1 VTHSRHNERVEEATM
16 SVVCGTDFSSNAMM
30 AADAAAAIA
39 ARLGE
44 PLDLVH
50 VATTLWADVPPSA
63 QVVFMDQARAR
74 LEEEVARLRS
84 RHADVRPVLLHGIT
98 DDALVTHAART
109 GARLIVVSSVGR
121 RVPGRWLLGSVAERT
136 AQTAS
141 TPVLIV
147 RDAAGLIAWAER
159 QRRLRVL
166 VAVDFSATADD
177 AVRWVAGLGAI
188 GGCDVVVAYS
198 SWPPDERR
206 RLQSPAQQ
214 TVFESDPEIGTMLTR
229 ELERKVREL
238 PADLNVRV
246 RVETTLGRASSHL
259 VEMALAESADLLV
272 VGTHQRHGAGRLWHG
287 SVSRAVVHEAP
298 MSVACIPSTRTLP
311 REPAPVAPFTS
322 VLAATDFSGLG
333 NRAVPFAYAMV
344 AGGGT
349 VHLMHVLE
357 HDHPHDST
365 YREESAGAP
374 SSGEPSAS
382 PEAEARR
389 ALQAFVPPDAAA
401 RGIKTEV
408 HVVEAANAAAAIAM
422 AIERLNVDAVSV
434 GTYGRSGLPAMF
446 AGSVTRELLARSRRP
461 VLVIGP
467 ARD

>member
-1 VTHSRHNERVEEATM
+1 M

-30 AADAAAAIA
+30 AVDAAAVIA

-50 VATTLWADVPPSA
+50 VTSPLWTDVPPSA
-63 QVVFMDQARAR
+63 QTALLDQARAQ
-74 LEEEVARLRS
+74 LDEEVARARS
-84 RHADVRPVLLHGIT
+84 RHADARAVLLQGIT
-98 DDALVTHAART
+98 DDALVAYAAES

-136 AQTAS
+136 AQAAS

-147 RDAAGLIAWAER
+147 RDAAPFIAWAQG

-177 AVRWVAGLGAI
+177 ALRWVAGLGKI
-188 GGCDVVVAYS
+188 GACEVVAAYS
-198 SWPPDERR
+198 SWPPGERR
-206 RLQSPAQQ
+206 RLGSAGHP
-214 TVFESDPEIGTMLTR
+214 TVFESDPEIATVLTR
-229 ELERKVREL
+229 DLERKVRDL
-238 PADLNVRV
+238 PAELNVRV

-259 VEMALAESADLLV
+259 VEMARAESADVLV
-272 VGTHQRHGAGRLWHG
+272 VGTHQRHGARRLWHG
-287 SVSRAVVHEAP
+287 SVSRAVLHEAP
-298 MSVACIPSTRTLP
+298 MSVACIPSSRVVP
-311 REPAPVAPFTS
+311 REAGQVAQFTS
-322 VLAATDFSGLG
+322 VLAATDFSEMG

-357 HDHPHDST
+357 HDHAHDGT
-365 YREESAGAP
+365 YREHGAG
-374 SSGEPSAS
+374 EHVAS
-382 PEAEARR
+382 PDAAARR
-389 ALQAFVPPDAAA
+389 ALQALVPPDAAA
-401 RGIKTEV
+401 RNIKTEM
-408 HVVEAANAAAAIAM
+408 HVVEAGNAASAITM
-422 AIERLNVDAVSV
+422 AVERLNVDAVSV

-446 AGSVTRELLARSRRP
+446 AGSVTRDLLARSRRP
-461 VLVIGP
+461 VLVVGP